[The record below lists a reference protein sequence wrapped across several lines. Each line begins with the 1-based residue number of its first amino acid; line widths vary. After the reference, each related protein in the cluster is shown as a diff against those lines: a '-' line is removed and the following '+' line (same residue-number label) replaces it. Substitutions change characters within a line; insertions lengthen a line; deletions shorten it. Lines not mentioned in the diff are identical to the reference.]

1 MGLICVSVQ
10 NDRQGALPNSHKGES
25 YWVDLFRPKGSYSR
39 RIWLDGLR
47 LRLATRHPSGP
58 KTSVATRRLP
68 QSFRGDVDTKNAMSS
83 SALKPFNSMGA
94 KGVSLDSSKGERTCF
109 FPGRR
114 PSVLVQFWKEEL
126 EERRHE
132 LTNDR

>member
-83 SALKPFNSMGA
+83 SALK
-94 KGVSLDSSKGERTCF
+94 GERTCF